1 MKIYDFDFSEK
12 GTHECCCN
20 HEKAH
25 CCYNNQEEKQCD
37 DNISAYDNLSAYDEL
52 FKFWDIIEHN
62 KKAMVEGAKSAL
74 KRFESEVKLD
84 SRAMG
89 YILGVTCDDYDKF
102 FEDKCEPYVTMQIIA
117 ASRTID
123 ATTMFG
129 MQSADHEAVDN
140 VVKLAKRTYMPL
152 PDTLVDSDE
161 LLSVVDNDKVGLCC
175 DKSGSV
181 DVLDFKANEE
191 TVKKLVDIV
200 NKMLGGEDESTQG

>member
-12 GTHECCCN
+12 GAHECCCN

-25 CCYNNQEEKQCD
+25 CCCNNQEEKRCD
-37 DNISAYDNLSAYDEL
+37 DNISAYGNLSAYDDV
-52 FKFWDIIEHN
+52 FKFWDLIGHN

-74 KRFESEVKLD
+74 KRFESEVGLD

-117 ASRTID
+117 ASRAID
-123 ATTMFG
+123 ATAMFG
-129 MQSADHEAVDN
+129 MQSADHEVVDN

-152 PDTLVDSDE
+152 TDTLVDSDE
-161 LLSVVDNDKVGLCC
+161 PLSAQDNADIGICC
-175 DKSGSV
+175 DKSDDE
-181 DVLDFKANEE
+181 DVLEFNEE
-191 TVKKLVDIV
+191 TIKKLVDVIS
-200 NKMLGGEDESTQG
+200 KILGGEDESTQG